1 MGVQLSRVRLETTR
15 RPLARVPVAV
25 SIMKWERPRGRA
37 SIGIAAGLL
46 ALGATAALAVARTGG
61 GGSPP
66 LPLAAL
72 STLGHLSAIG
82 APGPAGPESVPIPV
96 APALARTRVLVP
108 GEQIDGITCQAS
120 EQVLFHIHAHLTI
133 FVRGMARQVPAGIGV
148 APPYQVA
155 QTSQGPFV
163 AEASCF
169 MWLHTHAADGII
181 HTESPVKRT
190 YTLGE
195 FFDIWGQRLDREH
208 VGSAHGTV
216 TALFNGHVF
225 TGSPRTIPLLAHAQI
240 QLDVGRP
247 LTAPERIA
255 FPTGL

>member
-1 MGVQLSRVRLETTR
+1 
-15 RPLARVPVAV
+15 
-25 SIMKWERPRGRA
+25 MKWDRPRGRA
-37 SIGIAAGLL
+37 LVGIAAGL
-46 ALGATAALAVARTGG
+46 AAIGATTALAVTRTGS
-61 GGSPP
+61 GGSAP

-72 STLGHLSAIG
+72 STLGHLVAIG
-82 APGPAGPESVPIPV
+82 TPGRVGPEGVPIPV
-96 APALARTRVLVP
+96 APALARTPLFAPR
-108 GEQIDGITCQAS
+108 EQIDGITCQAN

-133 FVRGMARQVPAGIGV
+133 FVRGMARQVPAAIGI
-148 APPYQVA
+148 APPYEVT
-155 QTSQGPFV
+155 QTPLGPFV
-163 AEASCF
+163 AGAPCF

-190 YTLGE
+190 FTLGD

-208 VGSAHGTV
+208 VGPAHGPV

-247 LTAPERIA
+247 LIAPQQIA
-255 FPTGL
+255 FPRGL